1 MNNNIQFQE
10 GQSNYYA
17 KVVLKP
23 TNLSRSKSMSS
34 RKVSKSKEKIKD
46 K

>member
-23 TNLSRSKSMSS
+23 TNLPAAKSVSSKS
-34 RKVSKSKEKIKD
+34 VSKSKEKIKY